1 MRTPTRAATTA
12 LLALLLALPFLVA
25 SCGGGGGGNS
35 GPGPDP
41 FDVLVVHAVPSAT
54 YASDVL
60 TKLAATGL
68 FDAVAG
74 YDASGGTPTTNLL
87 RTYDAVLVMRGSAF
101 ADPIALGNNLAA
113 YSDEGGGVVVTMM
126 STAFHTIEGAWLTAG
141 YHAILPVA
149 DDTIGDGP
157 VGWVI
162 NAPGDPL
169 LTGVALFGGGTDSW
183 RPNTFSVTAGST
195 LVASWATGE
204 PLIARRTTTSNGR
217 VVDLG
222 FYPPTSDV
230 NVTFVSSGGDSMR
243 MVANALLWAG
253 REI

>member
-1 MRTPTRAATTA
+1 MRTLPRAAKIP
-12 LLALLLALPFLVA
+12 LLALLLVLPLVVA
-25 SCGGGGGGNS
+25 SCGGGGGGGNNV
-35 GPGPDP
+35 GPDP

-54 YASDVL
+54 YATDVL

-74 YDASGGTPTTNLL
+74 YDASGSTPTTNLF
-87 RTYDAVLVMRGSAF
+87 RSYDAVLVMRGSAF
-101 ADPIALGNNLAA
+101 DDPIALGNNLAA

-126 STAFHTIEGAWLTAG
+126 STAFHTIEGAWVAAD

-162 NAPGDPL
+162 DAPGDPL
-169 LTGVALFGGGTDSW
+169 LTGVSLFGGGTDSW
-183 RPNTFSVTAGST
+183 RPNTFSVTSGST

-204 PLIARRTTTSNGR
+204 PLIARRTTTANGR

-230 NVTFVSSGGDSMR
+230 NVSFVSSSGDSMR